1 MNFSA
6 AKVNEETSSNCII
19 IIMIIFL
26 LQFFPLKIKELGN
39 KNICYFSQF
48 FSFLFFLVL
57 PHGFFFI
64 LKRLQ

>member
-26 LQFFPLKIKELGN
+26 LHFFSLKIKELGN

-48 FSFLFFLVL
+48 FSFLFFWFYLM
-57 PHGFFFI
+57 GFSSS
-64 LKRLQ
+64 